1 MTHVEKFNTE
11 QQLRDIYYDPMTGFQ
26 SKVRLYQKA
35 KEEGLAVSR
44 KFVGKWLK
52 SQDVYTRYKPIVR
65 KLPAYRTT
73 WVRILRNLADQI
85 QMDLVDMQK
94 YSKEN
99 GGNRW
104 ILTSIEILSRYA
116 FAIPVHRKDTK
127 NMTAAVRELLR
138 QFHDRFDTY
147 PKLAQFDDGKEFYNV
162 GVKDLLD
169 KHNVKYFSTLS
180 EKKAAVIERLN
191 RTLKTSMWKYFYS
204 VGNYKWTNVLEN
216 S

>member
-1 MTHVEKFNTE
+1 MMHVEKFNTE
-11 QQLRDIYYDPMTGFQ
+11 QQLCDMYYDPMTGFQ
-26 SKVRLYQKA
+26 SEERLYQKA
-35 KEEGLAVSR
+35 KKEGLAVSR
-44 KFVGKWLK
+44 VSVGEWLK
-52 SQDVYTRYKPIVR
+52 SQDVYTWYKPIVR
-65 KLPAYRTT
+65 KLLAYRKT
-73 WVRILRNLADQI
+73 WVRNLADQI

-116 FAIPVHRKDTK
+116 FSIPVYRKDIK

-138 QFHDRFDTY
+138 QFHEIFGTY

-180 EKKAAVIERLN
+180 EKKAAVVERFKVLVQHGK
-191 RTLKTSMWKYFYS
+191 LQVDECVGKTR
-204 VGNYKWTNVLEN
+204 E
-216 S
+216 